1 MASHHAPLLALQ
13 PVDWASVPCDDL
25 STFLQETFD
34 QALVV
39 VNSVPDV
46 TKLSSEEASPGR
58 LRAKTESAVGISSA
72 SRLQAIEK
80 SEASR
85 RLGQDWKEIKIN
97 PRDNPKDISVFKLGS
112 KDGKG
117 SWFARH
123 SVHEELSFDDWK
135 MGLKKEFEES
145 MKVQG
150 SPGSGNIR
158 GIGADKA
165 VEHRMVESVG
175 QLDVF
180 QLSAQFPGPT
190 SPRDFVTLLL
200 TSDLSYRDAETS
212 QPLRQYIVVSKPCIH
227 ASCPSRSGIIRGQY
241 ESVEIIREVPLR
253 GKPLKRSLSSTDQV
267 LESSLSMQA
276 STLSIPAK
284 TTETEEVKTAVEWLM
299 VTRSDPG
306 GSVPRFLIEKGTP
319 PGIVG
324 DAGKFIAWVVDM
336 AARGFQDKPAP
347 SSKEDD
353 TEGGE
358 KVVPTAAG
366 VTADDAVKHTPV
378 VRVNNEAG
386 PNGYNYDGADDDTAP
401 SSNGIYGIIS
411 GIFGAASYVV
421 PTSLIQ
427 SFSGSISNGGSDIG
441 SLSSRA
447 IPEEEDDD
455 SFLSDDSSIRSFA
468 SALEKRLTAE
478 NILPQ
483 TRPHAGSITE
493 SVSED
498 SRSISTLP
506 AADKEL
512 RRLQER
518 RRKLDVK
525 LALMQSKM
533 ESKRQGDK
541 DKDSAAMNKMREK
554 HDKEVAKQEEKFKR
568 ELKKLEDKKEL
579 EARKAEKRRRKTL
592 EKEEKSN
599 MALEMERLRS
609 ERDFAL
615 KHAQL
620 LQDQVQDL
628 QTQNTLLVAKLGK
641 LGAVDS
647 AEFTKQRTSSS
658 SP

>member
-1 MASHHAPLLALQ
+1 MASHHAPLQALE
-13 PVDWASVPCDDL
+13 PVDWASVHGDDL

-46 TKLSSEEASPGR
+46 TKTSSDEASPGR
-58 LRAKTESAVGISSA
+58 SRAKTESAVGASSVT
-72 SRLQAIEK
+72 RLQSIEK
-80 SEASR
+80 SEASQ
-85 RLGQDWKEIKIN
+85 RLRQDWKEVKIN

-135 MGLKKEFEES
+135 MGLKKEFAET

-150 SPGSGNIR
+150 SPGSGSIR

-212 QPLRQYIVVSKPCIH
+212 QALRQYIVVSKPCVH
-227 ASCPSRSGIIRGQY
+227 EGCPSRSGIIRGQY

-253 GKPLKRSLSSTDQV
+253 RKPLKRSLSS
-267 LESSLSMQA
+267 LESPLSMTA
-276 STLSIPAK
+276 STLSVPEKAQDD
-284 TTETEEVKTAVEWLM
+284 TEVKTAVEWLM

-324 DAGKFIAWVVDM
+324 DAGKFISWVVEM

-347 SSKEDD
+347 ASKEDAAED
-353 TEGGE
+353 G
-358 KVVPTAAG
+358 VVKAETDG
-366 VTADDAVKHTPV
+366 TGDDAVRHTPV
-378 VRVNNEAG
+378 VRVNNEADR
-386 PNGYNYDGADDDTAP
+386 NGYSYGDADDDTAP

-441 SLSSRA
+441 SLSSLA
-447 IPEEEDDD
+447 IPEEGDD
-455 SFLSDDSSIRSFA
+455 SSLSDDSSIRSFA
-468 SALEKRLTAE
+468 SAMEKRLTVEDAR
-478 NILPQ
+478 
-483 TRPHAGSITE
+483 TGSITE

-498 SRSISTLP
+498 SRSIATQP
-506 AADKEL
+506 ADKEM

-518 RRKLDVK
+518 RRKLDMK
-525 LALMQSKM
+525 LAIMQSRM

-541 DKDSAAMNKMREK
+541 EKDSAAMDKMREK
-554 HDKEVAKQEEKFKR
+554 HDKEVAKHEEKFKR
-568 ELKKLEDKKEL
+568 ELRKLEDRKET
-579 EARKAEKRRRKTL
+579 EAKKAEQRRRKAL

-609 ERDFAL
+609 ERDLAV
-615 KHAQL
+615 KHSQL
-620 LQDQVQDL
+620 LQDQVQNL
-628 QTQNTLLVAKLGK
+628 QTQNTMLVAKLGK
-641 LGAVDS
+641 LGALDG